1 MEVDPL
7 WVAVEAGRRYTR
19 ESAMEVY
26 PELTHHNFDKI
37 EFEVA
42 RKPKTGDR
50 GARDVKTYDPRDVE
64 AFVARLAAPPE
75 PEPVDPLWLEVE
87 DGTRYCANSAIE
99 RYPEL
104 NLNSFVDLPFVI
116 ARRPKTGKDRH
127 AHDVKTY
134 AAADVDALVARL
146 AAPEVVDPRW
156 LEVEAGARCTGTGAV
171 ERHPAVLTKELVRP
185 LPFELARRPKAFKGP
200 RDVKTYAVAD
210 VDALAAQVAAPQP
223 EADPLWVEVEEGRRH
238 TLQTAIEK
246 HPVLNTHSLRDLDYV
261 LARRKKLNTVWI
273 PKLQPDFNVR
283 VLERFGPDS
292 LAVLR
297 ELDESN
303 RFAQKSA
310 ESTSI

>member
-134 AAADVDALVARL
+134 AAARFCFLQL
-146 AAPEVVDPRW
+146 FLPILLKPRS
-156 LEVEAGARCTGTGAV
+156 LGGGSKTSPSAGYSC
-171 ERHPAVLTKELVRP
+171 
-185 LPFELARRPKAFKGP
+185 
-200 RDVKTYAVAD
+200 
-210 VDALAAQVAAPQP
+210 
-223 EADPLWVEVEEGRRH
+223 
-238 TLQTAIEK
+238 
-246 HPVLNTHSLRDLDYV
+246 
-261 LARRKKLNTVWI
+261 
-273 PKLQPDFNVR
+273 
-283 VLERFGPDS
+283 
-292 LAVLR
+292 
-297 ELDESN
+297 
-303 RFAQKSA
+303 
-310 ESTSI
+310 